1 MKFAIAAAALV
12 SGVSASYAAYS
23 AAPNVTYTTQVVT
36 AYETYCPEATQ
47 ITYGTNTYT
56 VTEPT
61 TLTITDCPCTVSV
74 PVYTTS
80 SVICSTCSSSAYSS
94 AAYSSAPSSTYVG
107 VYPTLSV
114 PSYPSANSSTAVVP
128 GSTPAVATTPE
139 SPATGGVYPTGT
151 PSPSPIPTAGAE
163 KVATLSGAA
172 FAGLMGLV
180 AFAL

>member
-12 SGVSASYAAYS
+12 AGVSASYPAYS

-36 AYETYCPEATQ
+36 SYETYCPGPTQ

-56 VTEPT
+56 VTEAT

-74 PVYTTS
+74 PVFTTS
-80 SVICSTCSSSAYSS
+80 SVVCSTCSSSSVSVSVPAYPTVSVPAYPPANSS
-94 AAYSSAPSSTYVG
+94 A
-107 VYPTLSV
+107 VYPT
-114 PSYPSANSSTAVVP
+114 P
-128 GSTPAVATTPE
+128 TPE
-139 SPATGGVYPTGT
+139 VPAGTGGVYPTTT
-151 PSPSPIPTAGAE
+151 PSTSPIPTAGAG

>member
-1 MKFAIAAAALV
+1 MKFALAAAALV
-12 SGVSASYAAYS
+12 AGVSASYPAYS
-23 AAPNVTYTTQVVT
+23 AAPNVTYTTKVVT
-36 AYETYCPEATQ
+36 AYETYCPGPTQ

-56 VTEPT
+56 VTEAT

-80 SVICSTCSSSAYSS
+80 SVACSTCSSSTF
-94 AAYSSAPSSTYVG
+94 AP

-114 PSYPSANSSTAVVP
+114 PSYPSANSSTVAVP
-128 GSTPAVATTPE
+128 ATTPE
-139 SPATGGVYPTGT
+139 VTVTGGVYPTTT
-151 PSPSPIPTAGAE
+151 PTSSPIPTAGAG

>member
-1 MKFAIAAAALV
+1 MKFAIAAALIAGA
-12 SGVSASYAAYS
+12 SAASYPAYS
-23 AAPNVTYTTQVVT
+23 AAANVTYTTKVVT
-36 AYETYCPEATQ
+36 AYETYCPGPTQ

-56 VTEPT
+56 VTEAT

-80 SVICSTCSSSAYSS
+80 SVACSTCS
-94 AAYSSAPSSTYVG
+94 AASSSTYVP

-114 PSYPSANSSTAVVP
+114 PSGPVYPSANTTAVVP
-128 GSTPAVATTPE
+128 ATTPE
-139 SPATGGVYPTGT
+139 VPATGGVYPSTT
-151 PSPSPIPTAGAE
+151 PSSTPIPTGGAG

-172 FAGLMGLV
+172 LAGLMGLV